1 MKKIVPIIIFLI
13 LINIL
18 FIQGTDARDLVY
30 DSYEGELGIEIRSYS
45 PNWQGE
51 KLRKVYEELLN
62 NTYGEEI
69 HYLSTIN
76 LHPNNPHGG
85 EEEGLYHGA
94 YTSRSFLNRTDY
106 SMKKGRTIDLFNML
120 EKEGIEDIAK
130 ILSHE
135 YGHHFTLYYLLKEE
149 NRTFEDWQDTNYARI
164 RGLAGDAR
172 VRDDYNNGHQ
182 WNIIEIAAEDYIQLF
197 GSINAKRPTYYDDIL
212 SRTDKHTL
220 DDVIK
225 WDNNIFNVYPQ
236 ENFNIPLANDVPNL
250 REYWIELSGIE
261 PRVLNKPPQPPVL
274 GLTQVKNLGYN
285 KKQYIFQWIES
296 IDEDSQ
302 ELLYTM
308 VAFDQTEQQVIP
320 IKTVRQGEEL
330 RAVIGSTKIVDGK
343 GIIFYSDTF
352 TDTPKNIRVFAMD
365 EHGNIV
371 SSNILAVDFNNPVV
385 TELHHMEYLQER
397 LAREGLNEVEIH
409 VQQEVGRRG
418 WLDWLMDLLR
428 RILENFL
435 S

>member
-1 MKKIVPIIIFLI
+1 MKISVGSFFKGDSNEKIVPIIIFLI

-135 YGHHFTLYYLLKEE
+135 YGHHFTLYY
-149 NRTFEDWQDTNYARI
+149 
-164 RGLAGDAR
+164 
-172 VRDDYNNGHQ
+172 H
-182 WNIIEIAAEDYIQLF
+182 
-197 GSINAKRPTYYDDIL
+197 
-212 SRTDKHTL
+212 
-220 DDVIK
+220 
-225 WDNNIFNVYPQ
+225 
-236 ENFNIPLANDVPNL
+236 
-250 REYWIELSGIE
+250 
-261 PRVLNKPPQPPVL
+261 
-274 GLTQVKNLGYN
+274 
-285 KKQYIFQWIES
+285 
-296 IDEDSQ
+296 
-302 ELLYTM
+302 
-308 VAFDQTEQQVIP
+308 
-320 IKTVRQGEEL
+320 
-330 RAVIGSTKIVDGK
+330 
-343 GIIFYSDTF
+343 
-352 TDTPKNIRVFAMD
+352 
-365 EHGNIV
+365 
-371 SSNILAVDFNNPVV
+371 
-385 TELHHMEYLQER
+385 
-397 LAREGLNEVEIH
+397 
-409 VQQEVGRRG
+409 
-418 WLDWLMDLLR
+418 
-428 RILENFL
+428 
-435 S
+435 